1 MSRKEARESVMCF
14 LFQNTFI
21 DKYNSSIEDR
31 IDNYISFREFDSED
45 VDFFKAQVTGIIDQ
59 KAYLDEEISKYLV
72 DWKVSRLPRVDL
84 AILETAFYE
93 MLFSD
98 DIPTS
103 VSISEAV
110 RLSKKYGNEQTR
122 NYINGVLSSFSKNIP
137 NKE

>member
-21 DKYNSSIEDR
+21 DKYDSSIEDR

-137 NKE
+137 NKD

>member
-1 MSRKEARESVMCF
+1 MSRKDARESVMCF

-21 DKYNSSIEDR
+21 DKYDSSIEDR

>member
-21 DKYNSSIEDR
+21 DKYDSSVEDR

-137 NKE
+137 NKD

>member
-21 DKYNSSIEDR
+21 DKYDSSIEDR
-31 IDNYISFREFDSED
+31 IDNYISFREFDSD
-45 VDFFKAQVTGIIDQ
+45 DIDFFKAQVTGIIDQ

-137 NKE
+137 NKD

>member
-21 DKYNSSIEDR
+21 DKYDSSIEDR

>member
-21 DKYNSSIEDR
+21 DKYDSSIEDR
-31 IDNYISFREFDSED
+31 IDNYISFREFDSD
-45 VDFFKAQVTGIIDQ
+45 DIDFFKAQVTGIIDQ
-59 KAYLDEEISKYLV
+59 KEYLDEEISKYLV

-137 NKE
+137 NKD

>member
-21 DKYNSSIEDR
+21 DKYDSSIEDR
-31 IDNYISFREFDSED
+31 IDNYISFRDFDSD
-45 VDFFKAQVTGIIDQ
+45 DIDFFKAQVTGIIDQ

-137 NKE
+137 NKD